1 MTKIAI
7 DCTHFVK
14 GKVGGFE
21 LYLMNLLDGIF
32 ELNET
37 AVTLYV
43 RSDQADYFS
52 KYSKK
57 FTLEFISIKNV
68 YKRILWQNI
77 IFPFYSLRHSVI
89 LFPANFRPLVLFCKS
104 VTVIHDLQYIY
115 YPGYWS
121 YWKTFYRKVFIP
133 FSIKHSNKVVTISN
147 IVKQEIMVN
156 FFRSDIKVIYN
167 PIVLKSFLSRIEDIK
182 YKIPSEPFFLI
193 PSSLLPHKNI
203 VNLLTAIDELQYYK
217 DVPKFVFVGSYEKKA
232 FYQKHITPHII
243 VYGYVDIEHL
253 NLLYRYC
260 KAVILPSVYEG
271 FGMPYV
277 EALVAK
283 KPVVASDIPIAREI
297 LKNEAIYIQKPFN
310 SAKIKTALKKIL
322 SKDFRYTE
330 PAGCNDLLAQTKP
343 SNVAYKYISLLNE
356 L

>member
-104 VTVIHDLQYIY
+104 VTVIHDIQYIY
-115 YPGYWS
+115 YP
-121 YWKTFYRKVFIP
+121 
-133 FSIKHSNKVVTISN
+133 
-147 IVKQEIMVN
+147 
-156 FFRSDIKVIYN
+156 
-167 PIVLKSFLSRIEDIK
+167 
-182 YKIPSEPFFLI
+182 
-193 PSSLLPHKNI
+193 
-203 VNLLTAIDELQYYK
+203 
-217 DVPKFVFVGSYEKKA
+217 
-232 FYQKHITPHII
+232 
-243 VYGYVDIEHL
+243 
-253 NLLYRYC
+253 
-260 KAVILPSVYEG
+260 
-271 FGMPYV
+271 
-277 EALVAK
+277 
-283 KPVVASDIPIAREI
+283 
-297 LKNEAIYIQKPFN
+297 
-310 SAKIKTALKKIL
+310 
-322 SKDFRYTE
+322 
-330 PAGCNDLLAQTKP
+330 
-343 SNVAYKYISLLNE
+343 
-356 L
+356 